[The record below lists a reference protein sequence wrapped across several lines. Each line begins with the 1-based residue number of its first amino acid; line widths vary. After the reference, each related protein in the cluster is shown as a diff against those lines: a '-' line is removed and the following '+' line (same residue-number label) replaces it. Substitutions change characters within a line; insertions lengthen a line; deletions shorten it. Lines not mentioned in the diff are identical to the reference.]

1 MKKMQMLSLPW
12 NQTTAIGYFSE
23 TCLGA
28 MIGYAL
34 VTRSGCLQIFF
45 ISMCLHHRAFRQI
58 FDHSLQ
64 KFNRSVKK
72 KPESAKFLCKLIR
85 LHILVK
91 E

>member
-1 MKKMQMLSLPW
+1 MLSLPW
-12 NQTTAIGYFSE
+12 NQTTAIGYFGE
-23 TCLGA
+23 TCMGA

-34 VTRSGCLQIFF
+34 TTFSGSLLIFF
-45 ISMCLHHRAFRQI
+45 ISMCLHHRAFRQM

-72 KPESAKFLCKLIR
+72 KPESTKFLCNLIR
-85 LHILVK
+85 FHSLVK

>member
-1 MKKMQMLSLPW
+1 MKKLQILSLPW
-12 NQTTAIGYFSE
+12 NQTTAIGYFGE
-23 TCLGA
+23 TCLEA

-34 VTRSGCLQIFF
+34 ATSSGSLLIFF
-45 ISMCLHHRAFRQI
+45 ISMCLHHRAFRKM

-72 KPESAKFLCKLIR
+72 KPESAKFLCNLIR
-85 LHILVK
+85 FHISVK